1 MKSFR
6 DQLHPTWQVA
16 LEPVLPLLDQLE
28 SKLEGL
34 EFLPARENVM
44 RAFLQPLQDVRVLI
58 LGQDPYPNPQYAMGL
73 SFSVNPG
80 ITKFPQSLKNI
91 FIEYEQD
98 TGFAKPNSGD
108 LSLWAERGV
117 LLLNRTLTISPG
129 ESGSHADIGWSEFIL
144 HVAQILGKRDVV
156 AVLWGA
162 RAQELS
168 YLFEKKIESAHPS
181 PLSAYRGFFG
191 SKPFTKVNELLESS
205 GLQKIDWRLA

>member
-1 MKSFR
+1 MNSFR

-44 RAFLQPLQDVRVLI
+44 RAFLQPVQDVRVLI

-108 LSLWAERGV
+108 LSPWAERGV
-117 LLLNRTLTISPG
+117 LLLNRTLTI
-129 ESGSHADIGWSEFIL
+129 
-144 HVAQILGKRDVV
+144 
-156 AVLWGA
+156 
-162 RAQELS
+162 
-168 YLFEKKIESAHPS
+168 
-181 PLSAYRGFFG
+181 
-191 SKPFTKVNELLESS
+191 
-205 GLQKIDWRLA
+205 

>member
-6 DQLHPTWQVA
+6 DQMHPTWQVA
-16 LEPVLPLLDQLE
+16 LEPALPLLDHLE
-28 SKLEGL
+28 SKLEGV

-73 SFSVNPG
+73 SFSVDPS
-80 ITKFPQSLKNI
+80 TKKLPQSLKNI

-98 TGFAKPNSGD
+98 TGFVKPSSGD
-108 LSLWAERGV
+108 LSLWAQHGV
-117 LLLNRTLTISPG
+117 LLLNRTLTVAPG
-129 ESGSHADIGWSEFIL
+129 ESGSHADIGWSEFTL
-144 HVAQILGKRDVV
+144 HVAQILGKRDAV

-162 RAQELS
+162 HAQELS
-168 YLFEKKIESAHPS
+168 YLFEKRIESAHPS

-191 SKPFTKVNELLESS
+191 SKPFTKVNDLLESS